1 VAIAYQP
8 QELRTFVVL
17 AVTDCEDN
25 VSDRRPATTIG
36 ELDIHL
42 GNVMEKLS
50 EVQQTLSTL
59 ATKNYVDDQVRLVNE
74 KIHAAKP
81 STQLANLAK
90 IAAGV
95 LSIVALL
102 SLLHEMSITLQA
114 VRASIAVPAP
124 VVAPK

>member
-1 VAIAYQP
+1 M
-8 QELRTFVVL
+8 
-17 AVTDCEDN
+17 
-25 VSDRRPATTIG
+25 SDRRPATTIG

-59 ATKNYVDDQVRLVNE
+59 ATRNYVDEQVRLVNE

-90 IAAGV
+90 VAAGV
-95 LSIVALL
+95 LSIVAVLGLL
-102 SLLHEMSITLQA
+102 YEMSVTMQA
-114 VRASIAVPAP
+114 VRASMGALAP
-124 VVAPK
+124 VAAPK

>member
-1 VAIAYQP
+1 
-8 QELRTFVVL
+8 
-17 AVTDCEDN
+17 
-25 VSDRRPATTIG
+25 
-36 ELDIHL
+36 
-42 GNVMEKLS
+42 LS